1 VTLLLQLALFSALV
15 QVAPQATPKTAT
27 IDGTVTNAGSGSPLE
42 DAGVELSRV
51 GGAASESYI
60 VATRADGTFSFQD
73 VPAGDYRIA
82 AARPGFLRAE
92 YGQRGPGGNGLTV
105 TVAAGDQLKG
115 FKIPLTE
122 AGAISGR
129 VLDRNG
135 RPVANAQVQAFRLM
149 PIGGLQLLDTVRAVL
164 TNDRGEY
171 RLFWLAP
178 EEYLVMA
185 IPIRGAVEDQL
196 IKTDGNG
203 SNFTDR
209 VRPPAGEPILAP
221 EADSP
226 LPYFYGG
233 TNDPEAAARVR
244 IRAGEDLGG
253 IDIAIHPVTTYTLR
267 GKVLNLPARTTPR
280 SQLGDEPDFE
290 IRLEPRKAPDIRFR
304 NEMPNG
310 LVTVDGNKGTFEV
323 RGVLPGEYWAYARVV
338 DYSPGGQTRP
348 ARALVDIAG
357 RDVEDVVISFSQ
369 GFDIPVH
376 LVLEGPENQTLLAR
390 LMDSLR
396 LWVNPADGGR
406 GMRAERAPDL
416 PPGTFIARNVPAG
429 EYRVGWEII
438 GGFSG
443 AYYKT
448 TSVEGVDR
456 PDSFRID
463 RAPTRPIEVV
473 FAPATG
479 TVTGNVT
486 APDATV
492 VAIGARGSYYARSG
506 PDGRFQITNI
516 PPGDFTVYAWE
527 SIPIYTWQDPA
538 VMQRAAGRGTRV
550 HLDDGS
556 SVTVSILALPAEGTG
571 K

>member
-1 VTLLLQLALFSALV
+1 MLLQLLLFSALV
-15 QVAPQATPKTAT
+15 QVAPQATPKPAT
-27 IDGTVTNAGSGSPLE
+27 IDGTVTNAGSGNPLE

-51 GGAASESYI
+51 GGATSESYI
-60 VATRADGTFSFQD
+60 VATRTDGTFSFQD

-82 AARPGFLRAE
+82 AARPGFVRAE
-92 YGQRGPGGNGLTV
+92 YGQRAPRGDGLTV

-135 RPVANAQVQAFRLM
+135 RPVAHAQVQAFRLL

-178 EEYLVMA
+178 DEYLVMA
-185 IPIRGAVEDQL
+185 IPIRGGVDDQL

-203 SNFTDR
+203 FNFTDR
-209 VRPPAGEPILAP
+209 VRPPAGTPILAP
-221 EADSP
+221 GADIP

-244 IRAGEDLGG
+244 VRAGEDVGG
-253 IDIAIHPVTTYTLR
+253 IDIGTRPVSTYTLR

-280 SQLGDEPDFE
+280 SPLGDEPAFE
-290 IRLEPRKAPDIRFR
+290 ISLEPRTAPDIRFR

-310 LVTVDGNKGTFEV
+310 LATVDSNKGTFEV
-323 RGVLPGEYWAYARVV
+323 RGVLPGEYWAYARVR
-338 DYSPGGQTRP
+338 DSSSGGQTRA
-348 ARALVDIAG
+348 ARALVDISG
-357 RDVEDVVISFSQ
+357 KDVDDVVISFSQ
-369 GFDIPVH
+369 GFDITVR
-376 LVLEGPENQTLLAR
+376 LVLEGPSDEKLFAR
-390 LMDSLR
+390 LLDSLR
-396 LWVNPADGGR
+396 LSLGPTDGGQSL
-406 GMRAERAPDL
+406 RAEPAPDQ
-416 PPGTFIARNVPAG
+416 PPGTFIARHVPAG
-429 EYRVGWEII
+429 DYGVSWAIL
-438 GGFSG
+438 GGFEG
-443 AYYKT
+443 AYHKT
-448 TSVEGVDR
+448 TRVEGIDR
-456 PDSFRID
+456 PESFRID

-486 APDATV
+486 VPDATV
-492 VAIGARGSYYARSG
+492 VAIGIRGSRYARSG

-516 PPGDFTVYAWE
+516 PPGDYTVYAWE
-527 SIPIYTWQDPA
+527 AIPLYTWQDPA
-538 VMQRAAGRGTRV
+538 VMRRAAGRGTRV
-550 HLDDGS
+550 HVDDEGS
-556 SVTVSILALPAEGTG
+556 ASVSVIALPAEGPG